1 MTGEILQPIKRNAAR
16 NGVSRTS
23 LISVV
28 FGAVTLVLI
37 SLSGCQQLHQNS
49 VGSLPVPEP
58 VLDTSQ
64 LENIRFQS
72 PQGPGGGQTQATPTL
87 LNDQKH
93 RMLLDGPVITVE
105 DNADRSQL
113 ISAVHFRG
121 NTSLA
126 THQLQRQISTR
137 TGRYYDPDKLQQDV
151 QQLWK
156 MPEIAKVN
164 GPFIEQRDDGII
176 VTFDLEERTTVGKV
190 DFIGNRGISDR
201 TLLKESGLEDIGHL
215 DVHRIRMAKTRIE
228 DLYQERGYP
237 RTQVEIREGNEST
250 DSQVVMLIHEDQQQ
264 RIWDVDFEGNSIAS
278 DARLKSFIKAKPGI
292 LKVFGGLAEKKKIDQ
307 DIVRLEAY
315 YKSLGYFNVQI
326 GREIDE
332 SNDGRWLTIRFIINE
347 GPRYKVREVRF
358 VGNERYASED
368 LVKLLNLK
376 PGVEGQPEFNSAR
389 MTEDVTALRDLYGAN
404 GFVYADVQA
413 EPRFLEEPGFLDMVY
428 KISEGKQYR
437 VGQINV
443 NYNGGNG
450 ITRREV
456 VLNRLSLRPGDLI
469 DARKLRND
477 EIRLGSARIFATGQE
492 AGGTPPRIVVSPPDK
507 GSQYERIAKEY
518 SQSSAS
524 SGSGSRNSSGGSGSR
539 NPAPPSGS
547 GSRNASGSGS
557 RY

>member
-1 MTGEILQPIKRNAAR
+1 
-16 NGVSRTS
+16 
-23 LISVV
+23 
-28 FGAVTLVLI
+28 
-37 SLSGCQQLHQNS
+37 
-49 VGSLPVPEP
+49 
-58 VLDTSQ
+58 
-64 LENIRFQS
+64 
-72 PQGPGGGQTQATPTL
+72 
-87 LNDQKH
+87 
-93 RMLLDGPVITVE
+93 
-105 DNADRSQL
+105 
-113 ISAVHFRG
+113 
-121 NTSLA
+121 
-126 THQLQRQISTR
+126 
-137 TGRYYDPDKLQQDV
+137 
-151 QQLWK
+151 
-156 MPEIAKVN
+156 
-164 GPFIEQRDDGII
+164 
-176 VTFDLEERTTVGKV
+176 
-190 DFIGNRGISDR
+190 
-201 TLLKESGLEDIGHL
+201 
-215 DVHRIRMAKTRIE
+215 
-228 DLYQERGYP
+228 
-237 RTQVEIREGNEST
+237 
-250 DSQVVMLIHEDQQQ
+250 MLIHEDQQQ